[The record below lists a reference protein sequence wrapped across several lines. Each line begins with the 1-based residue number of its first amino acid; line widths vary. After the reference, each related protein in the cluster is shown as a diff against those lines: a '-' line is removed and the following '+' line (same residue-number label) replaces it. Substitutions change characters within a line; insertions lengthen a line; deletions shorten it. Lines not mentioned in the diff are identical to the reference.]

1 MIDSTSPQPWMTAR
15 IGARIALGR
24 LEHARGMPF
33 GARERPD
40 TARTIPRT
48 TGFAEAII

>member
-1 MIDSTSPQPWMTAR
+1 MTAR
-15 IGARIALGR
+15 IGARIVAGH

-33 GARERPD
+33 GAQRRPD

-48 TGFAEAII
+48 TGVVESLI